1 MRERRLFHSLA
12 GLLFGIRYRS
22 RQPWTL
28 LLVGTLGSVLLG
40 CSSTGPDEAA
50 PGSSPERATPEIEFS
65 EQLIMDQYAYPFG
78 IGAGD
83 LDRDGDLDLTSADA
97 LPHNNLYWFEND
109 GGGNFTRHFIQKND
123 PERLERHMI
132 GDVNSD
138 LLPDVVIV
146 KNLHGDLLWFENLGN
161 PADDL
166 WPRHVITKGKL
177 PGAYDVALS
186 DLDADGDLDV
196 AASSWRLGNH
206 FAWFENPGKL
216 CHGDGRATRRCYEDG
231 HPEWKKYLIEA
242 ELEETRTIRA
252 ADFDGDGD
260 ADLLGTA
267 VGAGLVAWYENSGK
281 PASEAW
287 RRHDIDRYPHPIHGE
302 PTDLDGDGDMD
313 VVMAFG
319 MRNPEGQEVENQIVW
334 YENNGDPRE
343 VPWTK
348 YIIADQF
355 QNAFEVVA
363 GDLDRDGHMEV
374 VATGW
379 GEPGQVAWFRHGG
392 DPRGG
397 WSQHTL
403 KDNWRRANQV
413 LVADLDGD
421 RDLDVAAIAERGT
434 LEFRWWRNDSSGG
447 SPE

>member
-1 MRERRLFHSLA
+1 MREQSCLCPLA
-12 GLLFGIRYRS
+12 RLLFGICRPDARH
-22 RQPWTL
+22 WTFLVVGL
-28 LLVGTLGSVLLG
+28 LGAALGG
-40 CSSTGPDEAA
+40 CSSNSPDEVA
-50 PGSSPERATPEIEFS
+50 PGSSGDGAPREIEFS
-65 EQLIMDQYAYPFG
+65 ENLIMDEYAYPFG
-78 IGAGD
+78 IGVGD

-97 LPHNNLYWFEND
+97 LPNNNLYWFEND
-109 GGGNFTRHFIQKND
+109 GLGTFTRHFIQKDD
-123 PERLERHMI
+123 PDRLERHMV

-138 LLPDVVIV
+138 LRLDVVIV
-146 KNLHGDLLWFENLGN
+146 KNLHGDLLWFENSGN
-161 PADDL
+161 PADGP
-166 WPRHVITKGKL
+166 WQRHVITKGKL

-196 AASSWRLGNH
+196 ASSSWRLGNQ

-216 CHGDGRATRRCYEDG
+216 CHGGGGPTRRCYEDG

-242 ELEETRTIRA
+242 DLEETRTIRA

-267 VGAGLVAWYENSGK
+267 VGAGLVAWYENSGR

-302 PTDLDGDGDMD
+302 PADLDGDGDMD

-319 MRNPEGQEVENQIVW
+319 MRNPEGHEVANQIVW
-334 YENNGDPRE
+334 YENSGDPRD
-343 VPWTK
+343 VPWKK
-348 YIIADQF
+348 YIIAQDF
-355 QNAFEVVA
+355 ENAFEVVA
-363 GDLDRDGHMEV
+363 GDLDSDGQMEV

-392 DPRGG
+392 DPRGE
-397 WSQHTL
+397 WSQHLL
-403 KDNWRRANQV
+403 KDNWKRANQV

-421 RDLDVAAIAERGT
+421 RDLDIAAIAERGT
-434 LEFRWWRNDSSGG
+434 LEFRWWRNESSGG
-447 SPE
+447 SAD